1 MRMRGERL
9 RVFSGT
15 AHPRLAQDICSF
27 MGVPLGAASLQR
39 FPDGEINL
47 KVECDVRGADVFV
60 VQPTSPNVHEHLF
73 ELLSFADCL
82 RRASADRVQAGDRFD
97 PLEVFGVLVAQLPL
111 DPQPQGR
118 AVGHR
123 QGFVVQPVGDYGLGV
138 KGIH

>member
-73 ELLSFADCL
+73 ELLLAFVIVTRYMCHHVYDS
-82 RRASADRVQAGDRFD
+82 
-97 PLEVFGVLVAQLPL
+97 
-111 DPQPQGR
+111 GR
-118 AVGHR
+118 
-123 QGFVVQPVGDYGLGV
+123 
-138 KGIH
+138 